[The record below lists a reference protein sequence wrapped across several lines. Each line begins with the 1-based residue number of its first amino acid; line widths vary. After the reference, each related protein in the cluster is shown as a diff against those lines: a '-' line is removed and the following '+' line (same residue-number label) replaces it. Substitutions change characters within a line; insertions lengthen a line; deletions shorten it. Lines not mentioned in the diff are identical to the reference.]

1 MEGTGTWLDGVEFP
15 ATKLELIDTAA
26 DQNAAQEEIERL
38 QQLRREQYES
48 RAQLDEELTGAV

>member
-1 MEGTGTWLDGVEFP
+1 MEGTGRWLDGVEFP

-48 RAQLDEELTGAV
+48 RAQLDEELGRVV